1 MPDQRPNILI
11 MHTDQQRFD
20 TLGALGGDHAVTP
33 NMDRLS
39 RQGVTF
45 ARAYT
50 SSPFCMPARHDLL
63 TGTSA
68 RYHGYYQNQQTP
80 IKDYGLSTLPRML
93 TEAGY
98 QTMSVGK
105 MHHYPEREHHGY
117 NHMDL
122 MEEIPSTWEND
133 AYVQYLQAL
142 GYDVRCEHGVRPI
155 FYPVPQISRV
165 PEVHHGA
172 AWVATRT
179 NELLRRERNQPFFIF
194 ASWVGPHPPFY
205 VPEKYLN
212 LYAGGVSPDG
222 TPLPPSRLA
231 PDQEMETDVP
241 PEKDV
246 TQRWVRRFKEGYFAR
261 VTLIDTHV
269 GRILDTLE
277 ETGLLENMLVIFMSD
292 HGEMLGDRRHF
303 SKTVPYE
310 GSAHIPLIM
319 AGPGVPGGV
328 QATTAINTWD
338 IAATVLD
345 AAGIEVPEAHPLI
358 GKSLLSLDWEDSDRI
373 VITHLYE
380 NERRWIAA
388 EMGDW
393 KFIHFRRGGR
403 EELYSLDDDPWEQQN
418 LIEDDRY
425 RDIAG
430 RLRDACLAFEREYG
444 LEVGADAAGFVDLP
458 DADEAPKR
466 RVGWPFNWRQY
477 PRWMNGYTDEDFA
490 AMLQEMRDIIAGEED
505 IYIPTDEEWRERVMN
520 SWAAIG
526 GDRRALS
533 DVLSEADALRGT
545 DGWVC
550 GQRE

>member
-1 MPDQRPNILI
+1 MADQRPNILI
-11 MHTDQQRFD
+11 LHTDQQRFD

-68 RYHGYYQNQQTP
+68 RYHGYYQNLHEP
-80 IKDYGLSTLPRML
+80 IRDYGLATLPRLL

-98 QTMSVGK
+98 QTMAVGK

-133 AYVQYLQAL
+133 AYVQYLQER
-142 GYDVRCEHGVRPI
+142 GYDVRCQHGVRPV

-165 PEVHHGA
+165 PEEHHGS

-179 NELLRRERNQPFFIF
+179 TELLRRERNRPFFIF

-205 VPEKYLN
+205 IPERYLK
-212 LYAGGVSPDG
+212 LYEGGVSPDG
-222 TPLPPSRLA
+222 LPLPPSRLA
-231 PDQEMETDVP
+231 PDQALETDVP

-277 ETGLLENMLVIFMSD
+277 ETGLMENTLVIFMSD

-310 GSAHIPLIM
+310 GSAHIPLIL
-319 AGPGVPGGV
+319 AGPGVPDGIR
-328 QATTAINTWD
+328 ASTAVNTWD

-345 AAGIEVPEAHPLI
+345 AAGIDTPDDHPLI
-358 GKSLLSLDWEDSDRI
+358 GESLLSMDLDDRARI

-388 EMGDW
+388 EMGRW
-393 KFIHFRRGGR
+393 KFIHFRLGGR
-403 EELYSLDDDPWEQQN
+403 EELYDLDEDPWEQQN
-418 LIEDDRY
+418 LIGDPGCREVGD
-425 RDIAG
+425 
-430 RLRDACLAFEREYG
+430 RLRRACLAFEREYG
-444 LEVGADAAGFVDLP
+444 FEGGADDTGFVDLP
-458 DADEAPKR
+458 EPDEPPEP

-477 PRWMNGYTDEDFA
+477 PRWMNGYREEDLA
-490 AMLQEMRDIIAGEED
+490 AILEEMRDVLASQKQVHV
-505 IYIPTDEEWRERVMN
+505 PKDEEWRDRVLN
-520 SWAAIG
+520 TWAAMG
-526 GDRRALS
+526 GDRSELS
-533 DVLSEADALRGT
+533 AVLAEADTVGADDSLG
-545 DGWVC
+545 
-550 GQRE
+550 